1 MVVVGG
7 LVGAG
12 ALGYDVAAGFAQSE
26 LYGKGLAAG
35 LAIVLLG
42 VLLDRVTQAAARRT
56 QRFQG
61 STQFK
66 SRRQAVKK
74 LRYAGVLTAV
84 ALALS
89 GCGGAKVGED
99 KPAVAAGKDCGT
111 FNLTVSPWVGYEA
124 NAAVVAYVATQ
135 DLGCKVVKKDLKEE
149 IAWQGFSTG
158 EVDVNLE
165 NWGHEDLKKKYITDQ
180 KVAVEAGSTG
190 VKGVIGW
197 YVPPWMAQQY
207 PDITDWN
214 NLNKYAALF
223 KTSESGGKGQLLD
236 GDPSYV
242 TNDEAL
248 VKNLALNYKVVQS
261 GSETALI
268 QAFRD
273 AEKNK
278 KPLLAYFY
286 EPQWF
291 FNEVKLVK
299 VDLPAYKTGCDTD
312 PAKVACDYPP
322 YDLDKIVSKKFADSG
337 SPAYNLVK
345 NFKWTNEDQNA
356 VARMIAVDKMTP
368 DAAAE
373 KWVKDNQSK
382 VDAWL
387 GK

>member
-1 MVVVGG
+1 
-7 LVGAG
+7 
-12 ALGYDVAAGFAQSE
+12 
-26 LYGKGLAAG
+26 
-35 LAIVLLG
+35 
-42 VLLDRVTQAAARRT
+42 
-56 QRFQG
+56 
-61 STQFK
+61 
-66 SRRQAVKK
+66 VKK

-84 ALALS
+84 ALALA
-89 GCGGAKVGED
+89 GCGGEKVGEEAQ
-99 KPAVAAGKDCGT
+99 PAATGGKECGT
-111 FNLTVSPWVGYEA
+111 FNLAVNPWVGYEA
-124 NAAVVAYVATQ
+124 NAAVVAYVATK
-135 DLGCKVVKKDLKEE
+135 DLGCKVVKKNLKEE
-149 IAWQGFSTG
+149 ISWQGFGTG
-158 EVDVNLE
+158 EVDAVLE

-207 PDITDWN
+207 PDITDWK
-214 NLNKYAALF
+214 NLNKYAAQF
-223 KTSESGGKGQLLD
+223 KTTESGGKGQLLD

-248 VKNLALNYKVVQS
+248 VKNLSLNYKVVQS

-291 FNEVKLVK
+291 FNELKLVK
-299 VDLPAYKTGCDTD
+299 VNLPEYKAGCDAD

-322 YDLDKIVSKKFADSG
+322 YDLDKVVSKKFADSG
-337 SPAYNLVK
+337 SPAYGLVK
-345 NFKWTNEDQNA
+345 NFQWTNEDQNA
-356 VARMIAVDKMTP
+356 VARSIAVDKLTP

>member
-1 MVVVGG
+1 
-7 LVGAG
+7 
-12 ALGYDVAAGFAQSE
+12 
-26 LYGKGLAAG
+26 
-35 LAIVLLG
+35 
-42 VLLDRVTQAAARRT
+42 
-56 QRFQG
+56 
-61 STQFK
+61 
-66 SRRQAVKK
+66 VKK

-84 ALALS
+84 ALALA
-89 GCGGAKVGED
+89 GCGGEKVGAEQ
-99 KPAVAAGKDCGT
+99 PAPTGGKDCGT
-111 FNLTVSPWVGYEA
+111 FNLAVSPWVGYEA
-124 NAAVVAYVATQ
+124 NAAVVAYVATK
-135 DLGCKVVKKDLKEE
+135 DLGCKVVKKNLKEE
-149 IAWQGFSTG
+149 ISWQGFGTG
-158 EVDVNLE
+158 EVDAVLE

-180 KVAVEAGSTG
+180 KVAVAAGSTG
-190 VKGVIGW
+190 VKGIIGW

-207 PDITDWN
+207 PDITDWK

-248 VKNLALNYKVVQS
+248 VKNLSLNYKVVQS

-291 FNEVKLVK
+291 FNEMKLVK
-299 VDLPAYKTGCDTD
+299 VELPAYKAGCDAD
-312 PAKVACDYPP
+312 PAKIACDYPP
-322 YDLDKIVSKKFADSG
+322 YDLDKVVSKKFADSG
-337 SPAYNLVK
+337 SPAYDLVK
-345 NFKWTNEDQNA
+345 NFQWTNEDQNA
-356 VARMIAVDKMTP
+356 VARSIAVDKLTP

-382 VDAWL
+382 VDGWL